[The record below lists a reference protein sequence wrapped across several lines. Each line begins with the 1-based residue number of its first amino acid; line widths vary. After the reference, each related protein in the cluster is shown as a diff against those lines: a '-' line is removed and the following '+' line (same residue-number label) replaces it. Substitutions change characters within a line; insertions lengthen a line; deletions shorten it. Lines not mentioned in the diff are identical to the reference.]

1 MLQLRRDIKLENS
14 KITKADK
21 IPDIERTWLRN
32 EQCFMIYG
40 KSFEFYKKWEG
51 DQTEA
56 RILLNGVA
64 DINSEALFD
73 KNSTTY
79 IERQGGTGDKY
90 EVIFNDPVLIHAITL
105 GTVPQHTRYAHICFE
120 FYVDDLASTR
130 PDFEICTGEEPE
142 FEIITLM
149 VPQDNPTMI
158 SSIRYYFKRDIL
170 YKLSSLAV
178 YHRGNISQIIPVTR
192 VMIGARAS
200 DCDLIG
206 S

>member
-73 KNSTTY
+73 NNSTTY
-79 IERQGGTGDKY
+79 IERQGGTDDKY
-90 EVIFNDPVLIHAITL
+90 EIIFNEPILIHAITL
-105 GTVPQHTRYAHICFE
+105 GTVLQHTRYAQICFE
-120 FYVDDLASTR
+120 LYADDLASTR
-130 PDFEICTGEEPE
+130 PDFELCTGEEPE
-142 FEIITLM
+142 YEIITLM

-178 YHRGNISQIIPVTR
+178 YHRGNVFFTHTR
-192 VMIGARAS
+192 NWIYDWFSSFR
-200 DCDLIG
+200 L
-206 S
+206 